1 MEPTRELN
9 LGNLK
14 INLEVNDIDE
24 IALGKVMSKKIKD
37 EEEIVS

>member
-1 MEPTRELN
+1 LEPTRELN